1 LADDGKQLLLQPL
14 QPLAPGAQHAVVLT
28 RSHVPETG
36 SCVAPSADLQAL
48 LLQEDV
54 PAELDHIADAYGA
67 IGERLG
73 LAVDQVSAATV
84 FTTHDDLVGLRTIAD
99 DLTLRTMEWA
109 QAPVCEVWEG
119 GRHCSAVFVAED
131 HRGDGDIASFESQ
144 GSWELGGDLWLPAV
158 VDTPVPLVMFGHGID
173 SSRGEARTLAREL
186 VPQGVAVVSI
196 DAMEHGDHP
205 ARDDATPDAL
215 ALLGIT
221 LNPIEFNGLTLAQN
235 FVQTSFD
242 RLQLLELLHQVPDV
256 DGDGSADLD
265 MERIGYMGVSLGGLM
280 GPGVMALGDDIDAG
294 VLAVAGGHLA
304 TFAVDNYNTQNLR
317 PLFEDLAGSEAAW
330 ERLLLVGQS
339 AMDPADPAVFAA
351 HVFTDRLGIRDQG
364 PHLLLPVSV
373 NDTTVPVSTGKALA
387 RSLALPHLPPVVDD
401 VSLLEVSANGPIAG
415 NRDGLTAAF
424 FQFDRVTRDGEVVPS
439 SHSNTPWSP
448 EGRELILGFFETWVA
463 DDLPMVVDPYAAL
476 QTPPLA
482 E

>member
-1 LADDGKQLLLQPL
+1 
-14 QPLAPGAQHAVVLT
+14 
-28 RSHVPETG
+28 
-36 SCVAPSADLQAL
+36 
-48 LLQEDV
+48 
-54 PAELDHIADAYGA
+54 
-67 IGERLG
+67 
-73 LAVDQVSAATV
+73 
-84 FTTHDDLVGLRTIAD
+84 
-99 DLTLRTMEWA
+99 
-109 QAPVCEVWEG
+109 
-119 GRHCSAVFVAED
+119 VFVAED
-131 HRGDGDIASFESQ
+131 HRADGDIAVFEAQ
-144 GSWELGGDLWLPAV
+144 GTWQLGVDLWLPAS
-158 VDTPVPLVMFGHGID
+158 VDQPVPLVLFGHGIN

-186 VPQGVAVVSI
+186 VPQDVAVVSI

-205 ARDDATPDAL
+205 ARDDETQDAL
-215 ALLGIT
+215 AILGIT
-221 LNPIEFNGLTLAQN
+221 LSPIEFNGLSLAQN

-265 MERIGYMGVSLGGLM
+265 MERVGYMGVSLGGLM
-280 GPGVMALGDDIDAG
+280 GPGVMALGVDIDTV
-294 VLAVAGGHLA
+294 VLAVAGGQLA

-351 HVFTDRLGIRDQG
+351 HVFTNRLGARDTG

-387 RSLALPHLPPVVDD
+387 RSLALPHLPPVVDE
-401 VSLLEVSANGPIAG
+401 VSLLEVSSSAPLEG
-415 NRDGLTAAF
+415 NQDGLTTAF
-424 FQFDRVTRDGEVVPS
+424 FQFDRVTRDGDVVAS

-463 DDLPMVVDPYAAL
+463 DGIPVAVDPYDAL
-476 QTPPLA
+476 QTPALA